1 MIDKQQLQA
10 AEIAVDVIDYIEK
23 SVHRLHP
30 DNSGKDP
37 LIDKVVQIVFDH
49 YHNKSYSNNHDWHYG
64 KK

>member
-1 MIDKQQLQA
+1 MIGKEHLQA

-23 SVHRLHP
+23 SVHRVQP
-30 DNSGKDP
+30 EDSGKDR

-49 YHNKSYSNNHDWHYG
+49 YRDTGYPKE